1 MGSAGFLLGS
11 VCRGHRGR
19 LYHSRRRRTPC
30 LLSAHQNQSSLYFPQ
45 KELVLVLN
53 IFFFFNPRAPSDTM
67 TSSREGALLTCLDLT
82 SLRMP
87 VPNISVLVTPSLLFV
102 SLVRRVVAA
111 SCSHYLWSIQHLFNH
126 FLILNSPLKITGWT
140 SVFLIG
146 PDRCMDGFTVCSF
159 PVLPHLNVDPQ
170 LGPSKA
176 KCPCAEKVNH
186 KQKWG
191 LSRWKMYFS
200 QVLA

>member
-1 MGSAGFLLGS
+1 
-11 VCRGHRGR
+11 
-19 LYHSRRRRTPC
+19 
-30 LLSAHQNQSSLYFPQ
+30 
-45 KELVLVLN
+45 
-53 IFFFFNPRAPSDTM
+53 M

-102 SLVRRVVAA
+102 SLVWRVVAA

-200 QVLA
+200 QVLAQSVYSQSPLCNIFSKVSRIIKTSVWALLTFQPGYRESVSAASIN